1 MVKPAIFILGISAL
15 PLAQKLKA
23 ELNGEIHTPDCVS
36 GGDVSYAKATAHLAQ
51 LFQQGQTIIGLC
63 ASGILIRAIA
73 PHLND
78 KRTEPPVIAVAE
90 DGSSVVPLLGGH
102 HGANAL
108 AAQIAKITGGH
119 AAITTASEVRFGFAF
134 DEALRRLYPCQSRRH
149 EIRHRCAARRRAPLV
164 ICYPG
169 ESRDPELPFRHN
181 GLGQLNLV
189 PWAPAFAGVT
199 IEISEKSIP
208 GGPKHL
214 IYHPHTL
221 TIGVGCERGTSPEE
235 VSRPHRK
242 HFESQ

>member
-1 MVKPAIFILGISAL
+1 MVKPVIFILGISAL

-90 DGSSVVPLLGGH
+90 DGSSIVPLLGGH

-134 DEALRRLYPCQSRRH
+134 DERDRVLRLLTRRM
-149 EIRHRCAARRRAPLV
+149 
-164 ICYPG
+164 
-169 ESRDPELPFRHN
+169 
-181 GLGQLNLV
+181 LNLQCALWLALHSPKSV
-189 PWAPAFAGVT
+189 IPAKARIHSVQDST
-199 IEISEKSIP
+199 N
-208 GGPKHL
+208 L
-214 IYHPHTL
+214 
-221 TIGVGCERGTSPEE
+221 
-235 VSRPHRK
+235 
-242 HFESQ
+242 

>member
-1 MVKPAIFILGISAL
+1 MVKPVIFILGISAL

-51 LFQQGQTIIGLC
+51 LFQQGHTIIGLC

-108 AAQIAKITGGH
+108 AATDRRNHRRPCRHHHRQR
-119 AAITTASEVRFGFAF
+119 S
-134 DEALRRLYPCQSRRH
+134 ALRLSLR
-149 EIRHRCAARRRAPLV
+149 
-164 ICYPG
+164 
-169 ESRDPELPFRHN
+169 
-181 GLGQLNLV
+181 
-189 PWAPAFAGVT
+189 
-199 IEISEKSIP
+199 
-208 GGPKHL
+208 
-214 IYHPHTL
+214 
-221 TIGVGCERGTSPEE
+221 
-235 VSRPHRK
+235 
-242 HFESQ
+242 

>member
-1 MVKPAIFILGISAL
+1 MVKPVIFILGISAL

-73 PHLND
+73 PHLTD

-90 DGSSVVPLLGGH
+90 DGSSIVPLLGGH

-119 AAITTASEVRFGFAF
+119 AAITTASEVRFGSAF
-134 DEALRRLYPCQSRRH
+134 DETPA
-149 EIRHRCAARRRAPLV
+149 
-164 ICYPG
+164 
-169 ESRDPELPFRHN
+169 N
-181 GLGQLNLV
+181 G
-189 PWAPAFAGVT
+189 
-199 IEISEKSIP
+199 
-208 GGPKHL
+208 
-214 IYHPHTL
+214 
-221 TIGVGCERGTSPEE
+221 
-235 VSRPHRK
+235 
-242 HFESQ
+242 